1 MTLLIGKNILVIP
14 IMKTLGTKS
23 LNDYIFIY
31 MYITIAYITECLC
44 NSPYNTIKY
53 HQFPLNTI

>member
-31 MYITIAYITECLC
+31 IYMYITIAYITECLC
-44 NSPYNTIKY
+44 NSS
-53 HQFPLNTI
+53 